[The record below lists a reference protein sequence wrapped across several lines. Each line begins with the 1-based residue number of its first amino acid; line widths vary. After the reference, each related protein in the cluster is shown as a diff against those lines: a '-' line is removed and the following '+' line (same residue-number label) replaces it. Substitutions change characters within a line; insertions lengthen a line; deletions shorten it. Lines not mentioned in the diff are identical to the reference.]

1 MADNFYLGYGH
12 PYVIHA
18 ANLAQA
24 AQQQAQQQQQQQ
36 QVRASSPV
44 NLHHVRA
51 ASPPRHHQPQVRNA
65 SPPHHL
71 QPQQRNEVVATKTD
85 ALAQAAQL
93 ELGTNPNALAIRRP
107 FDPTAHDLEANFRL
121 TRFADLK

>member
-1 MADNFYLGYGH
+1 MAGYGH

-24 AQQQAQQQQQQQ
+24 AQQQAQQQHHQQQQ
-36 QVRASSPV
+36 QQVRASSPVNLHHRERIDAFVSASQVRASSPV

-85 ALAQAAQL
+85 ALA
-93 ELGTNPNALAIRRP
+93 
-107 FDPTAHDLEANFRL
+107 
-121 TRFADLK
+121 